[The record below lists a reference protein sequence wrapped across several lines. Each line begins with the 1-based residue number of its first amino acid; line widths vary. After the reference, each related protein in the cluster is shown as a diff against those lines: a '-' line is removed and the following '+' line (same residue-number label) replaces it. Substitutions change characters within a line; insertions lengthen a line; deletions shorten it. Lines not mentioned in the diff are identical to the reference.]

1 MRKTKYEYGYGKHL
15 RRGSITVYMSLSLLI
30 MISLI
35 SASLYS
41 ARVAAGRTALA
52 SGLEQSLYS
61 FFGHYDRE
69 LFRKYGLFFADGGY
83 GEGALQM
90 GKVSNEIRENASYI
104 VSPDKNTVP
113 VAKNVIGMSDLET
126 ELQGYIL
133 ATDQHG
139 GPFAQQ
145 VSLAMKEK
153 LGADALQGL
162 LSGLQGDFDKM
173 ENYEE
178 RKAAAR
184 TEEADR
190 TYDEMKNSAAGENG
204 GSPGGSAAHGGGNT
218 SGSGSHGGGSTSGS
232 GSMSGGGNTSGS
244 GGMSGGG
251 APDGSAGTESAGATL
266 SEEKKN
272 LVETLRQLR
281 TRGVLSLVI
290 PEGKAVPEYA
300 PASENFVSQRSL
312 QSGVNMIPEPVSG
325 FDSKTMMLIFLTEMF
340 PCYTSEENDSEFKCQ
355 MEYAAAGKGSD
366 AENLESV
373 CRKLLAMREAS
384 NLAYLLSNP
393 AKAAEADELALAVCS
408 AFGHPELQFLV
419 SLALK
424 SGWAFAES
432 ILDVRELLDG
442 GKIALVKSDDSWQLS
457 IDALPYVLSQA
468 DSIRHSSSNGL
479 GYKNYLR
486 LILLTKNQAAL
497 TGSAMDLTEWNV
509 RQAEGKGS
517 FRLDSCIGSMDVI
530 LKGNLGNKELAVREI
545 YGYEE
550 KM

>member
-1 MRKTKYEYGYGKHL
+1 MRKTKYEYGKHL

-204 GSPGGSAAHGGGNT
+204 GSLEGSAAH
-218 SGSGSHGGGSTSGS
+218 
-232 GSMSGGGNTSGS
+232 GGGNTSGS

-312 QSGVNMIPEPVSG
+312 QSGVNMIPEQVSG